1 MASSS
6 TTTTVRETAPSVLKL
21 RPDGASQSQQQQPVF
36 PPGTAL
42 ADLSRG
48 PNPLTGIPVFS
59 SFDEH
64 RRHIALHMAA
74 VFRNWARVG
83 FTEGISGHISV
94 RDPEFRHL
102 IWMNPIGRHFSLL
115 NAGDMLCVDINTG
128 KIVGGNMNRP
138 LNNPGFFIHSE
149 IHKIRTDINSICH
162 AHTIAGRAWCAF
174 GKPLDM
180 ITQDICDLYGALAV
194 DNEYLGIVTAEQE
207 GQNIAKAL
215 GPNGKAALLMNH
227 GLVTVGHTVDEASF
241 LFGLVDRSCD
251 IQLRVEAACG
261 GNPELKKQIISHELA
276 TANAKMTNEKHWLYE
291 EAQPDIEMEIE
302 LGTDKITSGMENIRL
317 YPELMNQA

>member
-1 MASSS
+1 MAPAATS
-6 TTTTVRETAPSVLKL
+6 TATVQEQQLPTLKL
-21 RPDGASQSQQQQPVF
+21 RSDGPPEPQVQF
-36 PPGTAL
+36 PEGTAL

-48 PNPLTGIPVFS
+48 PNPLMGIPTFDNH
-59 SFDEH
+59 DEH

-94 RDPEFRHL
+94 KDPEYDNL
-102 IWMNPIGRHFSLL
+102 IWMNPIGKHFALL
-115 NAGDMLCVDINTG
+115 NAGDMICLDINTG
-128 KIVGGNMNRP
+128 KIVGGNRTRP
-138 LNNPGFFIHSE
+138 CNNPGFFIHSE
-149 IHKIRTDINSICH
+149 IHKARHDIKSICH

-180 ITQDICDLYGALAV
+180 IQQDICDVYGTLAV
-194 DNEYLGIVTAEQE
+194 DNEYGGIVTAEQE

-215 GPNGKAALLMNH
+215 GPKGKAALLMNH
-227 GLVTVGHTVDEASF
+227 GLVSVGSTVDEASF

-251 IQLRVEAACG
+251 IQLRAEAAMA

-276 TANAKMTNEKHWLYE
+276 QANAKMAGEKHWLYE
-291 EAQPDIEMEIE
+291 EAQPDIQLEIE
-302 LGTDKITSGMENIRL
+302 LSNGKIYEGMENIQIH
-317 YPELMNQA
+317 PEFLAQQ